1 MRTIGPLIKGHKRR
15 IFMPKRTVLLIVED
29 DDVQRRQMSRL
40 LKAEG
45 YEVSQASAGDEAIR
59 MLSEQKIDLVLTD
72 RRMPG
77 VGGVELL
84 NHIRANYPRIP
95 VAIVTAYPEDLEN
108 LKPNAILVKPF
119 GSEQLTELV
128 RHLTGECDA

>member
-1 MRTIGPLIKGHKRR
+1 
-15 IFMPKRTVLLIVED
+15 MPKRTILLIVED

-45 YEVSQASAGDEAIR
+45 YEVSQASTGDEAI
-59 MLSEQKIDLVLTD
+59 QKLGEKKFDLVLTD

-77 VGGVELL
+77 VDGVSLL
-84 NHIRANYPRIP
+84 NHIRTNHPRIP
-95 VAIVTAYPEDLEN
+95 VAIVTAYPEDLEE
-108 LKPNAILVKPF
+108 LKPDALLVKPF